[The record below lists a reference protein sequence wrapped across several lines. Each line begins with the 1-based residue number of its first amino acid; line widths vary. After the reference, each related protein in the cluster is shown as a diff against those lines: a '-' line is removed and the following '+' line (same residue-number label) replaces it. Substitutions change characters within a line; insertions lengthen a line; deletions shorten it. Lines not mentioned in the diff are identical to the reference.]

1 MASSAGPRLWG
12 PIQGLFQRR
21 MELFQDLASGRNLA
35 RRIRDMV
42 GWTVGLM
49 VLYGLLVGVP
59 FTWRQM
65 IYNAV
70 KFPGVLVVT
79 LGVTVLSLYVCN
91 SFLGAS
97 LSFLQTT
104 ALVCSAI
111 AATAV
116 ILASFAPVIWFLMI
130 TTTNYSFQVLINV
143 LAFAFSG
150 WCGWRF
156 GIEAA
161 AFLYRDRPQAV
172 KFMQVMKAWLIVYGL
187 VGTQVGWSLR
197 PFFHA
202 TDVFIRPLDVGG
214 SVYLRLVQL
223 VLNVLRAVWGG

>member
-1 MASSAGPRLWG
+1 MNSLARPLLWR
-12 PIQGLFQRR
+12 PIDALFKRR
-21 MELFQDLASGRNLA
+21 AELFADLAAGRDL
-35 RRIRDMV
+35 RRWVRTMA

-49 VLYGLLVGVP
+49 VLYGFLVGMP

-65 IYNAV
+65 VYNAV
-70 KFPGVLVVT
+70 KFPGVLVGT
-79 LGVTVLSLYVCN
+79 LGVTVFSLYVCN

-104 ALVCSAI
+104 ALVFSAV

-116 ILASFAPVIWFLMI
+116 ILAGFAPVIWFLMV
-130 TTTNYSFQVLINV
+130 TTTDYLFHVFINV
-143 LAFAFSG
+143 VAFSFAG

-161 AFLYRDRPQAV
+161 AVLHRDQPDAA
-172 KFMQVMKAWLIVYGL
+172 KFMRVMKAWLVVYGL

-197 PFFHA
+197 PFFHV

-214 SVYLRLVQL
+214 SVYVHLVQL
-223 VLNVLRAVWGG
+223 VFNLLRSALGM